1 MLPDITLS
9 SVLYAPTRYLFVKDP
24 CPTGKRKSSLST
36 TSTTVKTFLFLFF
49 KLPSRSALRKGRVN
63 LLTLSPAPGQPL
75 SCHGHTQKEDKKSP
89 GDDLLSHQWTGS
101 IIGAGGLNFRVRN
114 GIGWGPSA
122 VVTRTKYVRKQVKRE
137 S

>member
-1 MLPDITLS
+1 MEPGLRNQAGQKKEKDGSWLS
-9 SVLYAPTRYLFVKDP
+9 SIL
-24 CPTGKRKSSLST
+24 KR
-36 TSTTVKTFLFLFF
+36 
-49 KLPSRSALRKGRVN
+49 R
-63 LLTLSPAPGQPL
+63 
-75 SCHGHTQKEDKKSP
+75 EKKSP

-114 GIGWGPSA
+114 GIGWIPSA